1 MAIDIN
7 ESKVKRNAFGLWL
20 AWTLATTFG
29 MILGYFPAA
38 LLVGYVHYGIARVV
52 VPLLAGLLLGVA
64 QWLVL
69 RNYVNGSHD
78 WILNHIGGWVVGY
91 SLGLYIIQAL
101 SGFPLG
107 TLIGF
112 ILFGVI
118 VAVFQWPV
126 LRREIPHLFTWIL
139 ANVVA
144 WAFGAFVSQIVAA
157 SLFNSTHPSLFVSTS
172 VTVGTTG
179 LVAGAI
185 TALALI
191 WIVRQPDMITTRPA
205 SPRME
210 K

>member
-7 ESKVKRNAFGLWL
+7 ERKVERNTFGLWL
-20 AWTLATTFG
+20 AWTLATTLG
-29 MILGYFPAA
+29 MIIGYLPGA
-38 LLVGYVHYGIARVV
+38 LLVGYVQYGIARVV

-69 RNYVNGSHD
+69 RGYVNGSQD

-91 SLGLYIIQAL
+91 SLGLFVIQAL
-101 SGFPLG
+101 AGFPLG

-118 VAVFQWPV
+118 VALFQWPV
-126 LRREIPHLFTWIL
+126 LRREIPHLLTWIV

-144 WAFGAFVSQIVAA
+144 WALGAFVSQIVAA
-157 SLFNSTHPSLFVSTS
+157 SLFENAQPSLLVSTS

-185 TALALI
+185 TAIALI
-191 WIVRQPDMITTRPA
+191 WIVRQPDVVATRTA
-205 SPRME
+205 S
-210 K
+210 